1 MAGPSELNAHVLFL
15 SFLTP
20 DYSRSGVLLNFD
32 SPRVEKH
39 FKKLRPKWT
48 LIIVDLWRLR
58 RTLEADSIVVVMSP
72 CHKIAIVARVI
83 LKNRIILDA
92 GWPLTDGALSRHL
105 SVLKKYRILSAYVI
119 DFLAFH
125 SAGIVL
131 LETKEQVQRVHRL
144 FRVPLAR
151 LKVSYTSL
159 NETCF
164 KNSSETGEK
173 IDEVKLFINKN
184 PQRLKVLFRGKVN
197 NESGMDNILA
207 AAKLLEQEADFIFVV
222 GAGNSLPELGAN
234 CIQIVNVS
242 NSELKA
248 IYSLV
253 DVALGQL
260 SDHPRL
266 KYTIPHK
273 AFEAG
278 YFSKCYLT
286 TLTPGIKEIYQENSI
301 CELNQP
307 TAVNLAAALSRIKEE
322 SAPKTKQIAIN
333 GDYVRKVS
341 QKATNDF
348 FEEILFEC
356 IRE

>member
-1 MAGPSELNAHVLFL
+1 MAVPSELNAHVLFL

-20 DYSRSGVLLNFD
+20 DYSRSSVLLNFD
-32 SPRVEKH
+32 SPRVEKQ
-39 FKKLRPKWT
+39 FKKLRAKWT
-48 LIIVDLWRLR
+48 LVIVDLWRLR
-58 RTLEADSIVVVMSP
+58 RTLEVDSILVVMSP
-72 CHKIAIVARVI
+72 CHKVAIVARVI

-105 SVLKKYRILSAYVI
+105 SVLKMHRILSSYVI
-119 DFLAFH
+119 DFLAFL

-131 LETKEQVQRVHRL
+131 LETKEQIQRVHRL

-164 KNSSETGEK
+164 KDSSEMGNK

-184 PQRLKVLFRGKVN
+184 PQTLKVLFRGKVN
-197 NESGMDNILA
+197 NESGIDNILTA
-207 AAKLLEQEADFIFVV
+207 SKILEQEADFIFVV
-222 GAGNSLPELGAN
+222 GAGNQLPELGAN

-242 NSELKA
+242 NSELRE

-278 YFSKCYLT
+278 YFGKRYLT
-286 TLTPGIKEIYQENSI
+286 TLTPGIREIYQESSI
-301 CELNQP
+301 CVLNPP
-307 TAVNLAAALSRIKEE
+307 TAVNLAAALSKIKEE
-322 SAPKTKQIAIN
+322 RAQKTKQTAIY
-333 GDYVRKVS
+333 GDYERKVS
-341 QKATNDF
+341 QKVTNDC
-348 FEEILFEC
+348 FEEILFEY
-356 IRE
+356 IR